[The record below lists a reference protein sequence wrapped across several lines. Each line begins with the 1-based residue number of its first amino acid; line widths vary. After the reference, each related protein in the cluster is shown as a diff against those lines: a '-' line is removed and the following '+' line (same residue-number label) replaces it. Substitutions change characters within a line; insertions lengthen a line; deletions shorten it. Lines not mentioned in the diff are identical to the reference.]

1 MIAVSKFGPVVW
13 LGPQRF
19 RPRVAESLEQLGV
32 DGRVAVIT
40 AGWEEREQEIE
51 DLDRHLG
58 GRSIPLGINVH
69 WERMLAADEDL
80 RLELNELRTRLR
92 NLQELYQ
99 YRLGFAIEPAREML
113 SRKGSGEAL
122 LAARRSA
129 IRALRTLD
137 AGHLRSV
144 DRVLRSFEERLEP
157 LHRPAV
163 RLEREA
169 IAESLSQCAA
179 VAIAGGHVGILL
191 HRLRLLGL
199 NELWGELPIVAWGA
213 GAMVLAPRIVLFH
226 DRPPQGAG
234 NAELLGHGLARVQG
248 AIALPDPRQRLILD
262 NRVRVSLL
270 ARRFSPD
277 RCVGLDEGGA
287 VFFDSSGMKPDA
299 GALTLM
305 PRGSVRAGI
314 EA

>member
-1 MIAVSKFGPVVW
+1 MIAVSTAGPVVW

-19 RPRVAESLEQLGV
+19 RPRVAESLERQGV
-32 DGRVAVIT
+32 DGQVAVIT

-58 GRSIPLGINVH
+58 GRAVPLGINVR
-69 WERMLAADEDL
+69 WERMLAHDEDL
-80 RLELNELRTRLR
+80 RLALTELRNRQR

-99 YRLGFAIEPAREML
+99 YRLGFAIEPARQML
-113 SRKGSGEAL
+113 SRKEVGEAL
-122 LAARRSA
+122 LTARRSS

-144 DRVLRSFEERLEP
+144 ERVVRSFEERMEP
-157 LHRPAV
+157 YERPAV
-163 RLEREA
+163 RREREE
-169 IAESLSQCAA
+169 IAELLSGCAA

-213 GAMVLAPRIVLFH
+213 GAMVLASRIVLFH

-234 NAELLGHGLARVQG
+234 DAALLAHGLGRVQG
-248 AIALPDPRQRLILD
+248 AIAFPDPRQRLILND
-262 NRVRVSLL
+262 PVRVSLV
-270 ARRFSPD
+270 ARRFSPE
-277 RCVGLDEGGA
+277 RCIGLDEGGA
-287 VFFDSSGMKPDA
+287 VFFDSSGMNPDA

-305 PRGSVRAGI
+305 PRGAVRPGVGA
-314 EA
+314 